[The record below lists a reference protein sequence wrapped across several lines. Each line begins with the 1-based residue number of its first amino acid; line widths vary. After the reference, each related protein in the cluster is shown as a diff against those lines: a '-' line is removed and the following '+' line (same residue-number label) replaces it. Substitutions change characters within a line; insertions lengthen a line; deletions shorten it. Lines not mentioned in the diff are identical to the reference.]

1 MKAIL
6 IGFGDIAERHL
17 DVLKAHK
24 CNVIGILT
32 KNYDKALIKSKKF
45 GIPNIY
51 TSFQDV
57 INTECDFLMNLTSA
71 DKIAST
77 MMELIPSRK
86 PIFTEKPVG
95 FNTKEIEQLLEQNNK
110 FNCPIMVG
118 TNRRFY
124 SIFHKALEF
133 LNENDKSINAIKID
147 APERFESI
155 NAAKFNDTIRKNWMF
170 ANSIH
175 SVDLIRFF
183 GGDVK
188 SVKSE
193 SNPDDFKFHA
203 EGVCENNI
211 EFSYSSNWNEVKTWN
226 ITILADEIKII
237 FEPLEKGKIITNHDE
252 IELNPS
258 KEDLEFK
265 PGFFSQ
271 LSHFLENVVTKNN
284 IVWPGSN
291 LEDHRKSIKLVED
304 IFKK

>member
-17 DVLKAHK
+17 DVLKVHK
-24 CNVIGILT
+24 CDVIGILT

-45 GIPNIY
+45 GIANIY
-51 TSFQDV
+51 TSFQDALT
-57 INTECDFLMNLTSA
+57 TECDFLMNLTSA

-95 FNTKEIEQLLEQNNK
+95 FSTKEIEQLIEQNNK

-133 LNENDKSINAIKID
+133 LSKNDKSISAIKIE
-147 APERFESI
+147 APERFESM
-155 NAAKFNDTIRKNWMF
+155 NNAKFNDTIRKNWMF

-188 SVKSE
+188 SVE
-193 SNPDDFKFHA
+193 SNSNPNDFKFHA
-203 EGVCENNI
+203 EGICENNI
-211 EFSYSSNWNEVKTWN
+211 EFSYSSDWNETKAWN

-252 IELNPS
+252 IKLNPS

-271 LSHFLENVVTKNN
+271 LSHFLEKTVGNN
-284 IVWPGSN
+284 DTEWPSSN